1 MYRVNWFCRYRAQQ
15 FRVHRIIDSEN
26 FMIAR
31 VLLTC
36 VVFFAVTCDVSGK
49 IAADDPQPVAI
60 RHWPGGGIT
69 IETNWGIHVGFG
81 IDATIEEQLESTLDF
96 KVGSLQSGESV
107 VLSRAPNT
115 ASVASK
121 RDDDLARS
129 VLSIPELKT
138 NHVLAIHGNDS
149 HPTSIFVDGMA
160 LLFFSDTPGEEHFNK
175 REAAD
180 AESDNVSQLPTAIT
194 IVGDK
199 IDAAMC
205 QKIADSY
212 KPALMVVPRSITK
225 VGDVDVQVVSHNTVA
240 FSSVTGE
247 PDKTKFVSLG
257 DKTYE
262 MSAELKEL
270 FAKKETACN
279 ASQEFFAEL
288 SVEQMNFKP
297 DNGSHTPRW
306 NPEHMMGRELLFFS
320 QIYNAVD
327 PMIPVMDLNPKQ
339 MPEDYE
345 FAHPDW
351 TGAEEAK
358 QMQRVAAFTR
368 RFAYLLD
375 NMDLDRRANGSRIW
389 TPRALLQQMERHYSE
404 HTANV
409 KKKME
414 LPGWPE
420 K

>member
-1 MYRVNWFCRYRAQQ
+1 MV
-15 FRVHRIIDSEN
+15 
-26 FMIAR
+26 AR

-36 VVFFAVTCDVSGK
+36 LVFCAMIC
-49 IAADDPQPVAI
+49 AASERVAAEDPQPIAI
-60 RHWPGGGIT
+60 RHWPGGAVT
-69 IETNWGIHVGFG
+69 IETNWGIHLGLGV
-81 IDATIEEQLESTLDF
+81 DASAEKQLESKLDF
-96 KVGSLQSGESV
+96 KLGSLKGEESV

-115 ASVASK
+115 DKVTSS
-121 RDDDLARS
+121 RDDDLSRS
-129 VLSIPELKT
+129 VLSIPKLKT
-138 NHVLAIHGNDS
+138 NQVLALRGKDD
-149 HPTSIFVDGMA
+149 HPTSVFVDGMA
-160 LLFFSDTPGEEHFNK
+160 LLFFSDTPGEKHFK
-175 REAAD
+175 AREAAD
-180 AESDNVSQLPTAIT
+180 ATSDKVSKLPMAIT

-199 IDAAMC
+199 IDAAAC
-205 QKIADSY
+205 EKIAASY

-225 VGDVDVQVVSHNTVA
+225 VGDAKVESVPHNTVA
-240 FSSVTGE
+240 FSSVKRKT
-247 PDKTKFVSLG
+247 DKTKFVSLG
-257 DKTYE
+257 DKTYK
-262 MSAELKEL
+262 MSDELKEL

-279 ASQEFFAEL
+279 ASQKFFADL

-297 DNGSHTPRW
+297 DNGTHTPRW

-339 MPEDYE
+339 MPKDYE
-345 FAHPDW
+345 FAHSDW
-351 TGAEEAK
+351 TGVEEAK

-375 NMDLDRRANGSRIW
+375 EMHLDRRAKGSRFW
-389 TPRALLQQMERHYSE
+389 TPRALLKQMQRHYNE

>member
-1 MYRVNWFCRYRAQQ
+1 MV
-15 FRVHRIIDSEN
+15 
-26 FMIAR
+26 AR

-36 VVFFAVTCDVSGK
+36 VVFFAVICAVSEK

-69 IETNWGIHVGFG
+69 IETNWGIHLGFG
-81 IDATIEEQLESTLDF
+81 IDATTEEQLESTLDF
-96 KVGSLQSGESV
+96 KLGSLQQGESV
-107 VLSRAPNT
+107 TLSRAPNSD
-115 ASVASK
+115 SVASK

-138 NHVLAIHGNDS
+138 DHVLAIHGNDD

-160 LLFFSDTPGEEHFNK
+160 LLFFSDTPGEEHFKK
-175 REAAD
+175 REAAN
-180 AESDNVSQLPTAIT
+180 AASDKVSQLPTAIT
-194 IVGDK
+194 IVGDE

-205 QKIADSY
+205 QKIADSF

-225 VGDVDVQVVSHNTVA
+225 VGDAEVEVVSHNTVA

-247 PDKTKFVSLG
+247 TDKTKFVSLG

-262 MSAELKEL
+262 MSDELKEL

-279 ASQEFFAEL
+279 SSQEFFAEL

-297 DNGSHTPRW
+297 GNGSHTPRW

-389 TPRALLQQMERHYSE
+389 TPRALLRQMERHYSE
-404 HTANV
+404 HTENV

>member
-1 MYRVNWFCRYRAQQ
+1 MVP
-15 FRVHRIIDSEN
+15 
-26 FMIAR
+26 R

-36 VVFFAVTCDVSGK
+36 VVFFAVVC
-49 IAADDPQPVAI
+49 AASEKVAAEDPQPIAI
-60 RHWPGGGIT
+60 RHWPGGGVT
-69 IETNWGIHVGFG
+69 IETNWGIHLGLG
-81 IDATIEEQLESTLDF
+81 IDASAEKQLESTLDF
-96 KVGSLQSGESV
+96 KLGSLQSGESV

-115 ASVASK
+115 DKVISK
-121 RDDDLARS
+121 RDDDLSRS
-129 VLSIPELKT
+129 ILLIPKLKT
-138 NHVLAIHGNDS
+138 NRVLAIRGNDD
-149 HPTSIFVDGMA
+149 HPTSVFVDGMA
-160 LLFFSDTPGEEHFNK
+160 LLFFSDAPGEEHFK
-175 REAAD
+175 TREAAD
-180 AESDNVSQLPTAIT
+180 AVSETVSQLPMAIT

-199 IDAAMC
+199 IDAAAC
-205 QKIADSY
+205 QKIVASY
-212 KPALMVVPRSITK
+212 KPVLMVVPRSITK
-225 VGDVDVQVVSHNTVA
+225 VGDADVEAVPHNTVA
-240 FSSVTGE
+240 FSSVKRKT
-247 PDKTKFVSLG
+247 DKAKFVSLG

-279 ASQEFFAEL
+279 ASQKFFAEL